1 MCSKYIGLYIP
12 LLRRRKGEVS
22 DSHLQIPSLVLDTLS
37 QVHSKLSRVALGRE
51 CSWVE
56 IVASPQIQRFE

>member
-12 LLRRRKGEVS
+12 LLRRIGEVS
-22 DSHLQIPSLVLDTLS
+22 DSYLQIPSFVLDTLS
-37 QVHSKLSRVALGRE
+37 PVQSKLSRVALGRE

>member
-12 LLRRRKGEVS
+12 LLWRSKGEVS
-22 DSHLQIPSLVLDTLS
+22 DSHLQIPSFVLDTLS

-56 IVASPQIQRFE
+56 IVASPEAERFE